1 MNLLSVNLLSDNFK
15 SLKKFEKPILF
26 DESPLN
32 TFDPICLVGLNGSGK
47 SHFMELIAE
56 CFMLSEYYGIN
67 EKFPSF
73 ENVPLLFEIEYSLN
87 ASEIPIYIKISRTI
101 DKKISQYRKTDIEE
115 EYEEVDFSNS
125 LLPKKI
131 IGYSSGLNETLSSP
145 FSQLLDD
152 FSLKVSIAANKEEL
166 YHSIIDP
173 IKMIYLEASTNLLL
187 VITNLIY
194 FQEESILTKY
204 TKLKGLKSFK
214 IEVNKDIKVKV
225 KTNAQLDGIIEDLIK
240 CSIIPQIN
248 EGETLF
254 TLSYNVDKSLEVAMN
269 DVFGKPMLFFD
280 SLLMLNHLN
289 YLSVTKKYNN
299 WIKKQRKAGHIIKAP
314 TIPDNE
320 KFFKIVDVVFET
332 IDGEEIY
339 YEGLSDGEHQL
350 IQTLGTLNLVD
361 EPDTLFLY
369 DEPDTHYNPEWRS
382 HLFSE
387 YSNLCKSRNQ
397 EIMVTTHSPFI
408 VSSVRSNMVYHF
420 ERGRT
425 PLINKPTFET
435 FGCSINIIL
444 KRLFKNTTLIP
455 QLPFDEMKDLAEK
468 DLDSILESI
477 DNYGESSIKALLYKK
492 INELEK

>member
-1 MNLLSVNLLSDNFK
+1 MNLLSVNLVSDSFK
-15 SLKKFEKPILF
+15 SLKKFEKPIFF

-47 SHFMELIAE
+47 SHFVELIAE
-56 CFMLSEYYGIN
+56 CFMLAEYYGLN
-67 EKFPSF
+67 KKFPSF

-87 ASEIPIYIKISRTI
+87 ASERPIYIKISRPKANLI
-101 DKKISQYRKTDIEE
+101 IKYRKDNIDE
-115 EYEEVDFSNS
+115 EYIEVSYDNN

-152 FSLKVSIAANKEEL
+152 FSSKISSAANNDNL
-166 YHSIIDP
+166 YHNIVEP
-173 IKMIYLEASTNLLL
+173 IRMIYLESSTNLLL

-194 FQEESILTKY
+194 FQKESILTKY
-204 TKLKGLKSFK
+204 TKLKRLKSFK
-214 IEVNKDIKVKV
+214 IEINKNIKVKV
-225 KTNAQLDGIIEDLIK
+225 KTNAQLDGIIEDLVN
-240 CSIIPQIN
+240 CSFLPKIN
-248 EGETLF
+248 TEETLY
-254 TLSYNVDKSLEVAMN
+254 TLNYTVNETLNVAVN
-269 DVFGKPMLFFD
+269 NIFGKPMLFFD

-289 YLSVTKKYNN
+289 YLGITKKYNN
-299 WIKKQRKAGHIIKAP
+299 WIKNKRKEGHIIRTP
-314 TIPDNE
+314 TIPDDDR
-320 KFFKIVDVVFET
+320 FFNITDIIFEN
-332 IDGEEIY
+332 IDGTEIN

-350 IQTLGTLNLVD
+350 IQTLGTLNLID
-361 EPDTLFLY
+361 EPDALFLY

-420 ERGRT
+420 ERDRV
-425 PLINKPTFET
+425 PLIDKPTFET
-435 FGCSINIIL
+435 FGCSINVIL
-444 KRLFKNTTLIP
+444 KRLFKNSILIP
-455 QLPFDEMKDLAEK
+455 QLPFDEMKELAQK
-468 DLDSILESI
+468 DLSSILESI

-492 INELEK
+492 INELE

>member
-67 EKFPSF
+67 KKFPSF

-87 ASEIPIYIKISRTI
+87 ASESPIYIKIARTKANI
-101 DKKISQYRKTDIEE
+101 ITQFTKNDIEE
-115 EYEEVDFSNS
+115 EYVEVLFSNG

-152 FSLKVSIAANKEEL
+152 FSSKISIAAKKEEL
-166 YHSIIDP
+166 YHDIVEP
-173 IKMIYLEASTNLLL
+173 IRMIYLESSTNLLL

-194 FQEESILTKY
+194 FQKESILTKY
-204 TKLKGLKSFK
+204 TKLKRLKSFK
-214 IEVNKDIKVKV
+214 IEINKKIKVKV
-225 KTNAQLDGIIEDLIK
+225 KTNAQLDGIIEDLVK
-240 CSIIPQIN
+240 CSFIPRIN
-248 EGETLF
+248 EDETIYS
-254 TLSYNVDKSLEVAMN
+254 LSYTVNKTLEIALN
-269 DVFGKPMLFFD
+269 NVFGKPMFFFD

-289 YLSVTKKYNN
+289 YLAVEKKYNT
-299 WIKKQRKAGHIIKAP
+299 WIKNKRKEGHIIKAP
-314 TIPDNE
+314 TIPDDE
-320 KFFKIVDVVFET
+320 KFFKITDIVFEN
-332 IDGEEIY
+332 IDGVEIN

-350 IQTLGTLNLVD
+350 IQTLGTLNLID
-361 EPDTLFLY
+361 EPDALFLY

-420 ERGRT
+420 DRERI
-425 PLINKPTFET
+425 PFIDKPKFET
-435 FGCSINIIL
+435 FGCAINIIL
-444 KRLFKNTTLIP
+444 KRLFKNSTLIP
-455 QLPFDEMKDLAEK
+455 QLPFDEMKKLAEK
-468 DLDSILESI
+468 DLDTILESI